1 MNLSPESV
9 KETLLNKVNEISAS
23 SWQYVKKPTDF
34 TRNRKISFNDV
45 LLSTI
50 SMQKSASKTELLKY
64 FDFHASAPTA
74 SALIQQRKK
83 ISPEAFDSLFYSFS
97 NAFSLNKTL
106 KGYDP
111 IAVDGSDIYI
121 PRNPKDSDT
130 YRITDQY
137 NKGFNMIHLN
147 AAYHLLSHLYTDVIL
162 QPVNHI
168 NEYIAMCDIIDHYS
182 ATHPTRKPLFIADR
196 GFVSFNVF
204 AHAIE
209 NNAYFLVRAREANS
223 RSMLATLKLPDLP
236 EFDIIFERW
245 LTRRNTKTV
254 KAEPDVYKSIA
265 NRTFDYL
272 EPKSKSIYY
281 ISFRIVR
288 FVLPN
293 GNTEIVY
300 TNLPKED
307 FSTEELRE
315 LYNMRWGIETSFR
328 DIKYAAGLLFFHS
341 RKKDFVIQEIYA
353 KLILYNFCELI
364 TGAIVVEKKDRKY
377 SYRINFSI
385 AIAVCTEFL
394 RRSRTSPPIDV
405 VTLIAR
411 ELIAVRPGRSN
422 PRHLRARTATTFQYR

>member
-1 MNLSPESV
+1 MNLSPNSV
-9 KETLLNKVNEISAS
+9 KETLLTKVNEMSAS
-23 SWQYVKKPTDF
+23 SWQYVNKSTDF
-34 TRNRKISFNDV
+34 TRNRKISFSDV

-50 SMQKSASKTELLKY
+50 SMQKSSSKTEVLKY
-64 FDFHASAPTA
+64 FDFNTSAPTA

-83 ISPEAFDSLFYSFS
+83 VSPDAFESLFYSFS
-97 NAFSLNKTL
+97 NAFSIDKTL

-121 PRNPKDSDT
+121 PRNPADSDT
-130 YRITDQY
+130 YRITDQC

-147 AAYHLLSHLYTDVIL
+147 AAYHLLSNLYTNVIL
-162 QPVNHI
+162 QPINHI
-168 NEYIAMCDIIDHYS
+168 NEYVAMCDIIDHYT
-182 ATHPTRKPLFIADR
+182 ATNPARKPLFIADR

-209 NNAYFLVRAREANS
+209 NNAYFLVRAREAYS
-223 RSMLATLKLPDLP
+223 RSMLATLNLPDSP

-254 KAEPDVYKSIA
+254 KAEPEIYKTIA

-281 ISFRIVR
+281 ISFRIVS

-293 GNTEIVY
+293 GKTEIIY
-300 TNLPKED
+300 TNLPRED
-307 FSTEELRE
+307 FNTEELRE
-315 LYNMRWGIETSFR
+315 LYDMRWGIETSFR

-341 RKKDFVIQEIYA
+341 RKKELVIQEIYA

-364 TGAIVVEKKDRKY
+364 TGAIAVEKKDRKY

-385 AIAVCTEFL
+385 AIAICTEYR
-394 RRSRTSPPIDV
+394 RRSTTSHPIDV
-405 VTLIAR
+405 VSLISR
-411 ELIAVRPGRSN
+411 GLVEVRPGRSN
-422 PRHLRARTATTFQYR
+422 PRYLRARTATTFQYR

>member
-1 MNLSPESV
+1 MNYSNSQRAGVILYL
-9 KETLLNKVNEISAS
+9 T
-23 SWQYVKKPTDF
+23 
-34 TRNRKISFNDV
+34 
-45 LLSTI
+45 
-50 SMQKSASKTELLKY
+50 
-64 FDFHASAPTA
+64 
-74 SALIQQRKK
+74 ALI
-83 ISPEAFDSLFYSFS
+83 F
-97 NAFSLNKTL
+97 
-106 KGYDP
+106 G
-111 IAVDGSDIYI
+111 
-121 PRNPKDSDT
+121 
-130 YRITDQY
+130 
-137 NKGFNMIHLN
+137 
-147 AAYHLLSHLYTDVIL
+147 AY
-162 QPVNHI
+162 
-168 NEYIAMCDIIDHYS
+168 DHYS

-422 PRHLRARTATTFQYR
+422 PRYLRARTATTFQYR

>member
-45 LLSTI
+45 SLSTI

-422 PRHLRARTATTFQYR
+422 PRYLRARTATTFQYR

>member
-9 KETLLNKVNEISAS
+9 KETLLNKVNEMSAS
-23 SWQYVKKPTDF
+23 SWQYAKKPTDF
-34 TRNRKISFNDV
+34 TRNRKISFSDV

-50 SMQKSASKTELLKY
+50 SMQKSASKTELLNY
-64 FDFHASAPTA
+64 FDFNASAPTA
-74 SALIQQRKK
+74 SALLQQRKK
-83 ISPEAFDSLFYSFS
+83 ISSEAF
-97 NAFSLNKTL
+97 FSLDKAL
-106 KGYDP
+106 KGYDL

-121 PRNPKDSDT
+121 PRNPNDPDT

-147 AAYHLLSHLYTDVIL
+147 AAYNLLSHLYTDVIL
-162 QPVNHI
+162 QPLNHI
-168 NEYIAMCDIIDHYS
+168 NEFMAMCDIIDHYT
-182 ATHPTRKPLFIADR
+182 ATNPMRKPLFIADR

-209 NNAYFLVRAREANS
+209 NNAYFLVRARETSS
-223 RSMLATLKLPDLP
+223 RSILATLKLPDSP

-245 LTRRNTKTV
+245 LTRKNTKTV
-254 KAEPDVYKSIA
+254 KAEPEVYKTIA

-281 ISFRIVR
+281 ISFRIVS

-307 FSTEELRE
+307 FSTEELRK

-341 RKKDFVIQEIYA
+341 RKKDLVIQEIYA

-364 TGAIVVEKKDRKY
+364 TGAIVVEKKNRKY

-394 RRSRTSPPIDV
+394 RRSCSSLPIDV
-405 VTLIAR
+405 VALIGR
-411 ELIAVRPGRSN
+411 ELIAVRPSRSN
-422 PRHLRARTATTFQYR
+422 PRYLRARTATTFQYR

>member
-34 TRNRKISFNDV
+34 TRNRKISFSDV

-162 QPVNHI
+162 RPVNHI

-422 PRHLRARTATTFQYR
+422 PRYLRARTATTFQYR

>member
-281 ISFRIVR
+281 ISFRIVS

-411 ELIAVRPGRSN
+411 ELIAVRPDRRN
-422 PRHLRARTATTFQYR
+422 PRYLRARTATTFQYR

>member
-1 MNLSPESV
+1 MNLSLESI
-9 KETLLNKVNEISAS
+9 KETLLNKVNEMSAS
-23 SWQYVKKPTDF
+23 SWQYAKKPTDF
-34 TRNRKISFNDV
+34 TRNRKISFSDV

-64 FDFHASAPTA
+64 FDFNNSAPTA

-83 ISPEAFDSLFYSFS
+83 ISPEAFASLFYSFS
-97 NAFSLNKTL
+97 NTFSLDKTL
-106 KGYDP
+106 KGYDL

-121 PRNPKDSDT
+121 PRNPNDPDT

-137 NKGFNMIHLN
+137 NKGFNMIHMN
-147 AAYHLLSHLYTDVIL
+147 AAYNLLSHLYTDVIL
-162 QPVNHI
+162 QPLNHI
-168 NEYIAMCDIIDHYS
+168 NEFMAMCDIIDHYT
-182 ATHPTRKPLFIADR
+182 ATNPMRKPLFIADR

-209 NNAYFLVRAREANS
+209 NNAYFLVRARETSS
-223 RSMLATLKLPDLP
+223 RSILSTLKLPDSP

-245 LTRRNTKTV
+245 LTRKNTKTV
-254 KAEPDVYKSIA
+254 KAEPEVYKTIA

-281 ISFRIVR
+281 ISFRIAS

-328 DIKYAAGLLFFHS
+328 DIKYAAGLFFHS
-341 RKKDFVIQEIYA
+341 RKKDLVIQEIYA

-364 TGAIVVEKKDRKY
+364 TGAIVVEKKNRKY

-394 RRSRTSPPIDV
+394 RRSCASPPIDV
-405 VTLIAR
+405 VALIGR
-411 ELIAVRPGRSN
+411 ELIAVRPSRSN
-422 PRHLRARTATTFQYR
+422 PRYLRARTATTFQYR

>member
-1 MNLSPESV
+1 MNLSPNSV
-9 KETLLNKVNEISAS
+9 KETLLTKVNEMSAS
-23 SWQYVKKPTDF
+23 SWQYVNKSTDF
-34 TRNRKISFNDV
+34 TRNRKISFSDV
-45 LLSTI
+45 LFSTI
-50 SMQKSASKTELLKY
+50 SMQKSSSKTEVLKY
-64 FDFHASAPTA
+64 FDFNTSAPTA

-83 ISPEAFDSLFYSFS
+83 VSPDAFGSLFYSFS
-97 NAFSLNKTL
+97 NAFSIDKTL

-121 PRNPKDSDT
+121 PRNSADPDT

-147 AAYHLLSHLYTDVIL
+147 AAYHLLSNLYTDVIL
-162 QPVNHI
+162 QPINHI
-168 NEYIAMCDIIDHYS
+168 NEYVAMCDIIDHYT
-182 ATHPTRKPLFIADR
+182 ATNPARKPLFIADR

-209 NNAYFLVRAREANS
+209 NNAYFLVRAREAYS
-223 RSMLATLKLPDLP
+223 RSMLATLNLPDSP

-254 KAEPDVYKSIA
+254 KAEPEIYKTIA

-281 ISFRIVR
+281 ISFRIVS

-293 GNTEIVY
+293 GKTEIIY
-300 TNLPKED
+300 TNLPRED

-315 LYNMRWGIETSFR
+315 LYDMRWGIETSFR

-341 RKKDFVIQEIYA
+341 RKKELVIQEIYA

-364 TGAIVVEKKDRKY
+364 TGAIAVEKKDRKY

-385 AIAVCTEFL
+385 AIAICTEYL
-394 RRSRTSPPIDV
+394 RRSTTSPPIDV
-405 VTLIAR
+405 VSLISR
-411 ELIAVRPGRSN
+411 ELVAVRPGRSN
-422 PRHLRARTATTFQYR
+422 PRYLRARTATTFQYR

>member
-9 KETLLNKVNEISAS
+9 KETLLNKVNEMSAS
-23 SWQYVKKPTDF
+23 SWQYAKKPTDF
-34 TRNRKISFNDV
+34 TRNRKISFSDV

-50 SMQKSASKTELLKY
+50 SMQKSASKTELLNY
-64 FDFHASAPTA
+64 FDFNASAPTA
-74 SALIQQRKK
+74 SALLQQRKK
-83 ISPEAFDSLFYSFS
+83 ISSEAFASLFYSFS
-97 NAFSLNKTL
+97 NTFSLDKAL
-106 KGYDP
+106 KGYDL

-121 PRNPKDSDT
+121 PRNPNDPDT

-147 AAYHLLSHLYTDVIL
+147 AAYNLLSHLYTDVIL
-162 QPVNHI
+162 QPLNHI
-168 NEYIAMCDIIDHYS
+168 NEFMAMCDIIDHYT
-182 ATHPTRKPLFIADR
+182 ATNPMRKPLFIADR

-209 NNAYFLVRAREANS
+209 NNAYFLVRARETSS
-223 RSMLATLKLPDLP
+223 RSILATLKLPDSP

-245 LTRRNTKTV
+245 LTRKNTKTV
-254 KAEPDVYKSIA
+254 KAEPEVYKTIA

-281 ISFRIVR
+281 ISFRIVS

-307 FSTEELRE
+307 FSTEELRK

-341 RKKDFVIQEIYA
+341 RKKDLVIQEIYA

-364 TGAIVVEKKDRKY
+364 TGAIVVEKKNRKY

-394 RRSRTSPPIDV
+394 RRSCSSLPIDV
-405 VTLIAR
+405 VALIGR
-411 ELIAVRPGRSN
+411 ELIAVRPSRSN
-422 PRHLRARTATTFQYR
+422 PRYLRARTATTFQYR

>member
-23 SWQYVKKPTDF
+23 SWKYVKKPTDF

-422 PRHLRARTATTFQYR
+422 PRYLRARTATTFQYR